1 VPPRYAYWTILID
14 DKPTA
19 FRARE
24 RDELQPTLVQ
34 LQRKNS
40 NVVMRWFAR
49 GKLWASREAE
59 RDDFQMQKHAASA
72 PRERRDADTPA
83 APERRGSDW
92 RPGGAHKD
100 PRDRFKKK
108 NRPERAWSEKD
119 PATQRD
125 RDKPGYAAS
134 RPREPHGDRPWNKN
148 PPSAGSSRDTASPPR
163 GDRPWTSKP
172 AGTNKPAGPP
182 RRDRPW
188 SDKPSGDAPR
198 GDRPWQNKPRGDRPW
213 SNKPPS
219 DGKKPWSGNARDRF
233 EAARPPSQ
241 ESGEPR
247 RSARDNRTN
256 RPGGADV
263 ARPRER
269 KPWSGTPAPPNDRP
283 WQTKPTGPRAQRKPW
298 VGKGASVDASRGNRP
313 WSAKPPGGPP
323 RGDRPWSAK
332 PPAGAGGKRPW
343 SAKPSTGAGGKR
355 PWSAKPSTGAGE
367 KRPWSAKPPAG
378 GGEKRP
384 WSPKP
389 RDPERKAFAPRGPQ
403 SGGRPAPRKKR
414 DDDPDRDS

>member
-24 RDELQPTLVQ
+24 REELQPTLVQ
-34 LQRKNS
+34 LQRKNE
-40 NVVMRWFAR
+40 NVIMRWFAR

-72 PRERRDADTPA
+72 PRERRDGRDPA
-83 APERRGSDW
+83 KPEGPERRGSDW
-92 RPGGAHKD
+92 RPGGTHKD

-108 NRPERAWSEKD
+108 NRPERGWSEKD

-134 RPREPHGDRPWNKN
+134 RPREPRGDRPWSKN
-148 PPSAGSSRDTASPPR
+148 PPSAGPSRDTAAGPPR
-163 GDRPWTSKP
+163 GDRPWTKP
-172 AGTNKPAGPP
+172 GATNKPAGPP

-188 SDKPSGDAPR
+188 SDKPAGDAPR

-213 SNKPPS
+213 SNKAPGDRPRSNKPPGDRPWS
-219 DGKKPWSGNARDRF
+219 DKPPGDRPRSNKPPGDRPWSNKPPGDRPWSNKPPGDGKRPWSG
-233 EAARPPSQ
+233 
-241 ESGEPR
+241 
-247 RSARDNRTN
+247 
-256 RPGGADV
+256 
-263 ARPRER
+263 
-269 KPWSGTPAPPNDRP
+269 KPAPPNDRP

-313 WSAKPPGGPP
+313 WSGKPSGGPP

-332 PPAGAGGKRPW
+332 PAAGASGKP
-343 SAKPSTGAGGKR
+343 
-355 PWSAKPSTGAGE
+355 
-367 KRPWSAKPPAG
+367 
-378 GGEKRP
+378 P

-389 RDPERKAFAPRGPQ
+389 PDRERKAFTPRGPQ
-403 SGGRPAPRKKR
+403 SGGRPGPRKKR